1 LLLNLNTSA
10 LSSISTTIC
19 GEARFL
25 ESGSDEESWCKNRHL
40 ENNTFEEEEIN
51 LFGQQQQDPNA
62 RRPSVSIDTDVRV
75 VTVRVTEGR
84 IADWKGGVR
93 DWVLLPAEGQDAGLV
108 NGVSA

>member
-1 LLLNLNTSA
+1 
-10 LSSISTTIC
+10 
-19 GEARFL
+19 
-25 ESGSDEESWCKNRHL
+25 L

-51 LFGQQQQDPNA
+51 LFGQQQRDPNA

-93 DWVLLPAEGQDAGLV
+93 DWVLLPSEGQDAGLV
-108 NGVSA
+108 NGVSS